1 VATAFIGKTLFLLFK
16 FQGTMVETAEVA
28 AMVSNNCVYWRE
40 LVMICRISGYSGG
53 SSSEYGAYVEVGG
66 VRVGVYRKQS

>member
-1 VATAFIGKTLFLLFK
+1 
-16 FQGTMVETAEVA
+16 VA
-28 AMVSNNCVYWRE
+28 AMVSNNCFYWRE